1 MDVLYKTIENLCR
14 NKNVTVTTMCKESGV
29 PRSALSDFKAGRIKS
44 LSADKLQKIA
54 KYFDVSVDYLLGK
67 TDIKKTPTLTDKD
80 ERDIARDL
88 ESIMNALEQGG
99 DMMFDGDPM
108 SDEARDSIIAAMKL
122 GLQAAKLKNKER
134 FTPKKYRK
142 E

>member
-1 MDVLYKTIENLCR
+1 MDETLKRILELMGTGHGSRTELADYLGVHPNVITNWKSGR
-14 NKNVTVTTMCKESGV
+14 N
-29 PRSALSDFKAGRIKS
+29 RSYTKHLPQI
-44 LSADKLQKIA
+44 AD
-54 KYFDVSVDYLLGK
+54 YFGVSVDYLHGK
-67 TDIKKTPTLTDKD
+67 TDAKKTPTLTEKD

-88 ESIMNALEQGG
+88 ESIMTALEKGG

-122 GLQAAKLKNKER
+122 GLQAAKAKNKER
-134 FTPKKYRK
+134 FTPNKYRK